1 MYSISEIAT
10 MMRGKRDCT
19 IDLKNSMVNRDIILD
34 ARDRNIKFENAYMK
48 KYIFLDIDGVLNNE
62 YYTELCY
69 KKWGRNTPFFCEN
82 VPFDPDSLTQ
92 LAYLCSYIRFKGDEP
107 YIVLTSSW
115 RLNATDM
122 AVAAARLAEYNIK
135 INDITTKDMNL
146 KRGQQIKEYLDKIEQ
161 SVDFTIIDDEMFD
174 IENYFLDELVL
185 VDPQYGFTSK
195 EKTKAE
201 EILYKVEKDYNYKV

>member
-1 MYSISEIAT
+1 
-10 MMRGKRDCT
+10 
-19 IDLKNSMVNRDIILD
+19 
-34 ARDRNIKFENAYMK
+34 MK

-69 KKWGRNTPFFCEN
+69 KRWGRNTPFFCED

-92 LAYLCSYIRFKGDEP
+92 LAYLCSYIRSKGDEP

-115 RLNATDM
+115 RLNATDI

-135 INDITTKDMNL
+135 INDITTKDMDL
-146 KRGQQIKEYLDKIEQ
+146 KRGQQIKECLDKIEQ
-161 SVDFTIIDDEMFD
+161 SVDFVIIDDEMFD
-174 IENYFLDELVL
+174 MENYFLDELVL
-185 VDPQYGFTSK
+185 VDPQYGLTSK

-201 EILYKVEKDYNYKV
+201 KILYKIDF